1 MKITWENIEGMY
13 ISRRG
18 NLRKGLHTYHEG
30 ECFTCG
36 KVILVQSCYWHSRKR
51 HFCDGKCAQKVRVNF
66 KHTPESIAKISRSK
80 KGTAPW
86 NKGLTAE
93 TNETVRRIGKKIA
106 GDSHYNWKKGSWDST
121 RYRGF
126 TKRKKMNIL
135 ARDNYECQYEDCWPE
150 AYGKGL
156 LVVHHIDGDRTNPS
170 DDNLQTLC
178 QSCNTRLG

>member
-86 NKGLTAE
+86 NKG
-93 TNETVRRIGKKIA
+93 
-106 GDSHYNWKKGSWDST
+106 SWDST